1 MSAMQSVFD
10 VYQHLWSG
18 EKRAKLEPLLSRV
31 PVLHYPE
38 DRDKFSKVMP
48 HLVVLVVRKVKLK
61 ELLSLMDMGFEHIIQ
76 FEREDFAKELLAS
89 SLMTLR
95 PQAFLKNPI
104 PFFLSGFD
112 SERIISDPD
121 RHLIMRFHRSNEKK
135 TLLEWLGVFL
145 DRDPATSTI
154 RDLCLQS
161 ADELITNSLFNAPI
175 RPSGKRAFK
184 DLPRNSEIE
193 LPTTHGCSL
202 FACFAEERVVL
213 GCEDSYGSL
222 EKGMLLEHL
231 RAIFRD
237 DQASMKY
244 TAGGAGLGFRHMLE
258 NSANFYVLVNEGK
271 STLVACAFV
280 LKGLKANMTIAKH
293 LHLSFHAN

>member
-1 MSAMQSVFD
+1 MSSMKSVFE
-10 VYQHLWSG
+10 VYQTLWP
-18 EKRAKLEPLLSRV
+18 EDKRASLEPLLSRV

-48 HLVVLVVRKVKLK
+48 HLVVLVVRKIKLK
-61 ELLSLMDMGFEHIIQ
+61 EMLGLVELGFEHIVQ
-76 FEREDFAKELLAS
+76 MDRPDFAKELLAS

-112 SERIISDPD
+112 SERVISDPD

-135 TLLEWLGVFL
+135 TLMEWLGVFL
-145 DRDPATSTI
+145 DRNPATSTI
-154 RDLCLQS
+154 RDLCLQV
-161 ADELITNSLFNAPI
+161 ADEMISNSLFNAPM

-193 LPTTHGCSL
+193 LPTSHGCSL
-202 FACFAEERVVL
+202 FACFADERVVI
-213 GCEDSYGSL
+213 GCEDPFGSL
-222 EKGMLLEHL
+222 DKGVLLGHL
-231 RAIFRD
+231 RDVFRD

-258 NSANFYVLVNEGK
+258 NSANFYVLVNQGK
-271 STLVACAFV
+271 STLVACGFV
-280 LKGLKANMTIAKH
+280 LKGLKANMTIEKH
-293 LHLSFHAN
+293 MHLSFHGA